1 MPTVEIP
8 AARFA
13 EGIGVIDL
21 FFEAGLAATKSDAR
35 RLVQQGGARVAENQ
49 INDVN
54 AVINNNVLDADG
66 ELVLRAGKKKF
77 VRVITG

>member
-8 AARFA
+8 AARFTD
-13 EGIGVIDL
+13 GIGVIDL

-35 RLVQQGGARVAENQ
+35 RLVQQGGARVAETQ

-54 AVINNNVLDADG
+54 AVLTAEVLDPEG

-77 VRVITG
+77 VRVISG